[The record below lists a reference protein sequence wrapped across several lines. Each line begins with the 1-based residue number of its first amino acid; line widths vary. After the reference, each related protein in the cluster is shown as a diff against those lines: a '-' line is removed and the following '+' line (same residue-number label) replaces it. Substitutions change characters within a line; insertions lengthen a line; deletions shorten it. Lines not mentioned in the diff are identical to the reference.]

1 MKKIPV
7 YFMPGL
13 AASSTI
19 FERIDLPK
27 DVFEMILLEW
37 EIPLPEETLVHYA
50 KRMASKITHP
60 NPVLI
65 GVSFGGILCCSPRRT
80 G

>member
-1 MKKIPV
+1 MSKIPV

-13 AASSTI
+13 AASSAI

-27 DVFEMILLEW
+27 EQFEVILLVVRHVPRA
-37 EIPLPEETLVHYA
+37 PLPFNH
-50 KRMASKITHP
+50 
-60 NPVLI
+60 
-65 GVSFGGILCCSPRRT
+65 CSPPIPPPR